1 MMRTDPQSNEKVGES
16 QSAMRVHLLMHQ
28 GCINGFAHPAR
39 RARLRPPARTGSG
52 EYGCGRRSWD
62 RSQSELTEIPLRFHL
77 SLVPLSPPTP
87 IDGHASTHGTELSRL
102 GRSHHA
108 IGVEHTAHA
117 PELRPGNHR
126 HHAHPDASRA
136 ALARPACSYAR
147 GTAAA
152 AASRPPSSRWPRDR
166 RSDPHCSQKRLVI
179 ESQWVPKPLASAGN
193 LRRRRLNNKPF

>member
-1 MMRTDPQSNEKVGES
+1 MMRTDPQIDEKVAES
-16 QSAMRVHLLMHQ
+16 QSAMRVHLLMYQ

-52 EYGCGRRSWD
+52 EYGCGGRSWD

-136 ALARPACSYAR
+136 ALARPVYSYAR

-166 RSDPHCSQKRLVI
+166 RSDPHCSQNGWLLGRGGCPNRWHPLV
-179 ESQWVPKPLASAGN
+179 N
-193 LRRRRLNNKPF
+193 LRPRRLNN